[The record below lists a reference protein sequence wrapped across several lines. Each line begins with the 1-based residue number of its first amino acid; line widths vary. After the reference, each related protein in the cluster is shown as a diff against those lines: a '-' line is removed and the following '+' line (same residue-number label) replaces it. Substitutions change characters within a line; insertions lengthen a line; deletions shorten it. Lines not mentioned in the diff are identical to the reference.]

1 MSDLVE
7 VLNKPTFDL
16 RTHESKMELAE
27 ALLDAPQMRCNVV
40 HRFGP
45 GVYIREASYKAG
57 TLIIGQE
64 HVSDH
69 INMLLKGK
77 INVIDGNGNTVT
89 LEAPHMFVSPA
100 GSKVGY
106 ALEDVIWQNIYA
118 TNETNVEVLEQ
129 TLFKA
134 PPKYHEYL
142 SKQLEDR
149 TIYHEV
155 DRQDYREM
163 IEECGWS
170 AEDIEKVSHYRGDCI
185 PFPYGS
191 YSITQGDSPIQGKG
205 MFATAD
211 IAEGTVI
218 APMRLNCCRT
228 PAGFLVNHSKYPNA
242 EAVLTD
248 NGDMYLVAL
257 RDIKGM
263 DGGFNGDEV
272 TISYRHT
279 MRINNLWNGDN
290 KCQQPS

>member
-1 MSDLVE
+1 M
-7 VLNKPTFDL
+7 
-16 RTHESKMELAE
+16 
-27 ALLDAPQMRCNVV
+27 C
-40 HRFGP
+40 
-45 GVYIREASYKAG
+45 IRDS
-57 TLIIGQE
+57 
-64 HVSDH
+64 
-69 INMLLKGK
+69 
-77 INVIDGNGNTVT
+77 
-89 LEAPHMFVSPA
+89 
-100 GSKVGY
+100 
-106 ALEDVIWQNIYA
+106 
-118 TNETNVEVLEQ
+118 
-129 TLFKA
+129 
-134 PPKYHEYL
+134 
-142 SKQLEDR
+142 
-149 TIYHEV
+149 
-155 DRQDYREM
+155 
-163 IEECGWS
+163 
-170 AEDIEKVSHYRGDCI
+170 YRGDCI

-218 APMRLNCCRT
+218 APMRLNGCRT